1 MKIDLHVHTNA
12 SDGKLAP
19 AELVALAASRGVSLL
34 AIADHDTV
42 SGITPAL
49 AAARQHHGLQI
60 IPAIELSSYAPG
72 NEVHVLGYF
81 IRYDNPEL
89 AEELQVLQ
97 NSRGERARAIVDK
110 LQGLGLDISLT
121 RVQEIA
127 GEGSIGRPHIAQAL
141 MEKGYVSDFR
151 EVFDKYLGHGGPAYV
166 ERHKLTPA
174 QAVGLVLRC
183 GGIPVLAHPTT
194 LNLDELLPGLLS
206 AGLMGLEVY
215 YKDFSPDIRQNLA
228 NLAKRHHLIA
238 TGGTDYHGI
247 ESTEVMLGE
256 AGVPAVVAEELF
268 ALAQKQGIDT
278 ARRQQ

>member
-19 AELVALAASRGVSLL
+19 AELVALAASRGVGLL

-81 IRYDNPEL
+81 IRHDNPEL

-215 YKDFSPDIRQNLA
+215 YKDFSPETRQNLA